1 MDFSIQRLNEVKL
14 FFPEKCDALTSTTN
28 DMRNQSES

>member
-14 FFPEKCDALTSTTN
+14 FFPEKCDALTSAIYYK
-28 DMRNQSES
+28 